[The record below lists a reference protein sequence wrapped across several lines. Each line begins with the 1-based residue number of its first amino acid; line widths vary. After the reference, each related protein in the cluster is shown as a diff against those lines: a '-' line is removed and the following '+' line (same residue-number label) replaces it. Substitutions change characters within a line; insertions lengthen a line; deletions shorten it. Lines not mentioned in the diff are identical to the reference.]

1 MRTSVGLMVV
11 LLVGCGREIVEER
24 IVMPTEAA
32 QTGGG
37 AAGGSVD
44 AKPLSPGWYDVPA
57 DPVEYLGTLVVMPT
71 DGRTLRATVMFSSAA
86 PAGDYT
92 VAIAWRGATELQA
105 LGVVRKTSTE
115 LQARLAPPSQV
126 LTQSRCGAG
135 ASGVLFVLSGGLT
148 DGVIVGAS
156 AGGWLTDF
164 DLEYSECGVSTRGNS
179 FVLQRDARFENARC
193 LALSGL
199 GANRS
204 CVDTSP
210 VRVTQGALR
219 IDDFGISVESN
230 LGFAD
235 ANTTVSLEVNGV
247 VVPERRTSTVP
258 RELFKEGKNR
268 ITVRMGQHA
277 PWEANV
283 VLPTGVLSPRVSSA
297 LSLGKPFS
305 VVFDAAP
312 WATSYRVD
320 LYPVDAPWTRAIYP
334 SFSSPTSPIAGTF
347 DGFPDGRGGRVT
359 GTRASVRLMATRTDG
374 KLTLSQQTSLEAPI
388 SP

>member
-1 MRTSVGLMVV
+1 MLV
-11 LLVGCGREIVEER
+11 LLVGCGREIVEEQ
-24 IVMPTEAA
+24 IVMPSEPA

-37 AAGGSVD
+37 AAGGSVE

-71 DGRTLRATVMFSSAA
+71 DGRTLRATVMFSSTA

-92 VAIAWRGATELQA
+92 VAVAWRGATQLQA
-105 LGVVRKTSTE
+105 LGVVRKDQPD
-115 LQARLAPPSQV
+115 LLARLAPPAQL
-126 LTQSRCGAG
+126 LTQSRCGAS
-135 ASGVLFVLSGGLT
+135 ASGVLFVLSGGLS

-164 DLEYSECGVSTRGNS
+164 DLDYNDCGERTRGNS
-179 FVLQRDARFENARC
+179 FVLQRDLRYEHARC
-193 LALSGL
+193 LALSG
-199 GANRS
+199 R

-219 IDDFGISVESN
+219 IDDFGISLESN

-235 ANTTVSLEVNGV
+235 ANGTVSLEVNGV
-247 VVPERRTSTVP
+247 VVPDLRTSTVP

-297 LSLGKPFS
+297 LSLGKRFS

-320 LYPVDAPWTRAIYP
+320 LYPVDAPWTRAVYP

-347 DGFPDGRGGRVT
+347 DGFPSGTGGRVV

-374 KLTLSQQTSLEAPI
+374 KLTLSQQTSFEAPI

>member
-1 MRTSVGLMVV
+1 MLV
-11 LLVGCGREIVEER
+11 LLVGCGREIVDEQ
-24 IVMPTEAA
+24 IVMPTEAG

-37 AAGGSVD
+37 AAGGSVE

-71 DGRTLRATVMFSSAA
+71 DGRTLRATVMFSSTA

-92 VAIAWRGATELQA
+92 VAVAWRGATQLQA
-105 LGVVRKTSTE
+105 LGVVRKDQPD
-115 LQARLAPPSQV
+115 LLARLAPPAQV
-126 LTQSRCGAG
+126 LAPSRCGSS
-135 ASGVLFVLSGGLT
+135 ASGVLFVLRGGLS

-156 AGGWLTDF
+156 AGGWVGDF
-164 DLEYSECGVSTRGNS
+164 MLDYSECAASTRGDS
-179 FVLQRDARFENARC
+179 FVLQRDDRYEHARC
-193 LALSGL
+193 LALSG
-199 GANRS
+199 R

-235 ANTTVSLEVNGV
+235 ANSTVSLEVNGV
-247 VVPERRTSTVP
+247 PVTDRRTNAVP

-268 ITVRMGQHA
+268 ITVRMGQHT

-283 VLPTGVLSPRVSSA
+283 VLPTGALAPRVSPA
-297 LSLGKPFS
+297 LSLGRPFN
-305 VVFDAAP
+305 VAFDAAP

-320 LYPVDAPWTRAIYP
+320 LYPVDAPWTRAVYP

-347 DGFPDGRGGRVT
+347 EGFPDGRGGRVT